1 MQRTIYRSIF
11 IAVCIAFLTS
21 SCSENNNS
29 STVTIEASDSIDS
42 LAYYNKIILKD
53 LNNPENYIQKARYLL
68 RHGTQEEV
76 FAEIDRAIK
85 IDSLNPSHFNLKSD
99 ILYKRKQ
106 IGTSRIWAEK
116 AKSIDPENIDAN
128 MRMAWIYL
136 IVENYDK
143 AIEHANIALKKDL
156 YFADAYFVKGMAYKY
171 QGNFKNAVSNF
182 RTASEQ
188 NPDHYDAWLQLGD
201 LHALAKNELAVAYFN
216 NAISVDSSRY
226 EGHYNKGYFLQ
237 ENGEY
242 QEALQVYSDLI
253 RHNNSFYNAYF
264 NRGYIYFEYLNEP
277 DSAIHEFSKTIGFN
291 PLNYKAFYNRGLAY
305 EQAGNSSEAL
315 INFSKALEL
324 KPDYDLAAQAKSRV
338 LEK

>member
-1 MQRTIYRSIF
+1 
-11 IAVCIAFLTS
+11 
-21 SCSENNNS
+21 
-29 STVTIEASDSIDS
+29 
-42 LAYYNKIILKD
+42 
-53 LNNPENYIQKARYLL
+53 
-68 RHGTQEEV
+68 
-76 FAEIDRAIK
+76 
-85 IDSLNPSHFNLKSD
+85 
-99 ILYKRKQ
+99 
-106 IGTSRIWAEK
+106 
-116 AKSIDPENIDAN
+116 
-128 MRMAWIYL
+128 
-136 IVENYDK
+136 
-143 AIEHANIALKKDL
+143 
-156 YFADAYFVKGMAYKY
+156 MAYKY

-216 NAISVDSSRY
+216 NAIRVDSSRY

-264 NRGYIYFEYLNEP
+264 NRGYIYLEYLNEP

>member
-1 MQRTIYRSIF
+1 MQSSFFRSIL
-11 IAVCIAFLTS
+11 IASSIAFILTS
-21 SCSENNNS
+21 CNETNSS
-29 STVTIEASDSIDS
+29 STVTIEASDKIDS
-42 LAYYNKIILKD
+42 LDYFNKIILK
-53 LNNPENYIQKARYLL
+53 NPNKPENYIQKARYLL
-68 RHGTQEEV
+68 RHGTQDEV

-85 IDSLNPSHFNLKSD
+85 IDSLNPSHYNFKSD
-99 ILYKRKQ
+99 ILYRRKQ
-106 IGTSRIWAEK
+106 IGTARIWAEK
-116 AKSIDPENIDAN
+116 SLSIDPDNLDAN

-143 AIEHANIALKKDL
+143 VIEHCNIVLRKDV

-188 NPDHYDAWLQLGD
+188 NPEHYDAWLQLGD
-201 LHALAKNELAVAYFN
+201 LHALANNELAIAYFN
-216 NAISVDSSRY
+216 NAIRIDSSRH
-226 EGHYNKGYFLQ
+226 EGHYNKGFYLQ
-237 ENGEY
+237 ENGKY
-242 QEALQVYSDLI
+242 QEALQVYADLI
-253 RHNNSFYNAYF
+253 RHNNSFYNAYY
-264 NRGYIYFEYLNEP
+264 NRGYIYLEYLNEP
-277 DSAIHEFSKTIGFN
+277 DSAIYEFSKTVGYN

-305 EQAGNSSEAL
+305 EQTGNASEAL